1 LSYPVNGLSFIH
13 DEANEL
19 SEKLAISPPSLVR
32 GALVQQS
39 YNFSS
44 KLIINTFG
52 HFLSSFKKTFEWR
65 DTIKKTI
72 SRTKLEKIGFRLY
85 KMRTAPNIGRPA
97 QPDSASFF
105 LNQN

>member
-39 YNFSS
+39 YNLSS

-52 HFLSSFKKTFEWR
+52 HFLSSLKKTFEWR
-65 DTIKKTI
+65 DTIKK
-72 SRTKLEKIGFRLY
+72 RYQGRNLKKLDFAFTR
-85 KMRTAPNIGRPA
+85 
-97 QPDSASFF
+97 
-105 LNQN
+105 